1 MALYGKE
8 FKNSKVNG
16 QLLEIVTKQVSMIF
30 LLQKILKQ
38 MCSKIFNQQESINIK
53 LVQHSCMRLKNEAHT
68 LDDLLNTRIKTDD
81 DDG

>member
-8 FKNSKVNG
+8 FKSSKVNG

-53 LVQHSCMRLKNEAHT
+53 LVQHFSMHLKNEVHILEHFQNMQT
-68 LDDLLNTRIKTDD
+68 KTGD